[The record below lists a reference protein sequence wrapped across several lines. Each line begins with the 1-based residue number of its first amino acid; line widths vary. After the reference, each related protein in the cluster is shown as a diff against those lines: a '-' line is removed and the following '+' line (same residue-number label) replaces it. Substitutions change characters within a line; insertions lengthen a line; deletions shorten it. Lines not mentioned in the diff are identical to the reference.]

1 MDAYNM
7 MTESEDNTDND
18 YFYTSDENKTKKKF
32 KLRSDDFEPNLGKVI
47 DTLKKDY
54 PLIFLKPLDYDI
66 YIDDIEVSDPTGI
79 AF

>member
-1 MDAYNM
+1 MDLNYM
-7 MTESEDNTDND
+7 MLDSEDTVDND
-18 YFYTSDENKTKKKF
+18 YFRINDENKTKKKF

-54 PLIFLKPLDYDI
+54 PLIFFKPLDYDI

>member
-1 MDAYNM
+1 MDPK
-7 MTESEDNTDND
+7 DNLND
-18 YFYTSDENKTKKKF
+18 DQYLSSNEFGPKKKKF
-32 KLRSDDFEPNLGKVI
+32 KLRSDDFEPNLGQVI

-54 PLIFLKPLDYDI
+54 PLIFHKPLDYDI